1 MIRGRGLLPSSRL
14 LRLPPS
20 LPFPMRLSPY
30 DAILEPLEASAWPA
44 IRDEAEQRGIDTR
57 RRDRFVLLGNAGA
70 ALKDMIPDDA
80 PPEAV
85 EQYADLL
92 YHGYQFW
99 LFGKHT
105 FQLDASATE
114 RITAPSYEF
123 GDWRFAAPPS
133 AYLQFPDQRI
143 WARVAGDAPY
153 EPADGCFVIADG
165 TEPAP
170 DAGMHLRA
178 QLVLGLRADRAGVSL
193 VSYCTDFDPGKVASL
208 AERPWREDAEPFA
221 NTIPGGDRRGFRTVA
236 TTSELEAL
244 VIRALREIDQGSGS
258 REDGGGRREEES
270 EKG

>member
-1 MIRGRGLLPSSRL
+1 
-14 LRLPPS
+14 
-20 LPFPMRLSPY
+20 MRLSPY
-30 DAILEPLEASAWPA
+30 DAILEPLEASSWPA

-70 ALKDMIPDDA
+70 ALKEMIPDDA

-99 LFGKHT
+99 IFGKHT
-105 FQLDASATE
+105 FELDTSTTD
-114 RITAPSYEF
+114 RITAPFYEF
-123 GDWRFAAPPS
+123 GDWHFTAPPS
-133 AYLQFPDQRI
+133 AYLQFPNQRI
-143 WARVAGDAPY
+143 WARVAADAPY

-193 VSYCTDFDPGKVASL
+193 VSYRTDFDPEKVASL
-208 AERPWREDAEPFA
+208 AQRPWREDAEPFS
-221 NTIPGGDRRGFRTVA
+221 NSIPGGDKKGFRTIA

-244 VIRALREIDQGSGS
+244 VIRALKEIDEGKQ
-258 REDGGGRREEES
+258 S
-270 EKG
+270 ERIP